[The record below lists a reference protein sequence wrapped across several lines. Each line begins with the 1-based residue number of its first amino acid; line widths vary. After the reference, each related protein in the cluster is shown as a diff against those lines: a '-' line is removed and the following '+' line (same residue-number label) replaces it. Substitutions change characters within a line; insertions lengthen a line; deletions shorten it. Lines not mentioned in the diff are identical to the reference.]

1 MESTSTNVDKT
12 EERTTVLEEVVTKK
26 RVVQLNTCV
35 AGESRDALHET
46 GSEEPFTYEKVNQL
60 RSEFLSFVSDI
71 QTAADASESSRRSK
85 FEEASRKRLQRLDE
99 DVRAS
104 QVKYEEITEGWTL
117 AAQKTFHLDIQEAL
131 TSQQQ
136 LCTALMEDKWRLIN
150 DLKEELKSE
159 DDRFVKDLRKQS
171 EELELMLE
179 KIRAQFEALTEA
191 YREELDQAEK
201 TYQEEHEILLR
212 EDQTQWQQHLEGLL
226 EQQQER
232 EKEKRGLVEECEEKL
247 HLQMLTTDQYSK
259 TEHRRKYLDLE
270 REHQQLQA
278 DRMIADVRQIKIK
291 DDAEIQNVTQ
301 EKNKIMSLTQE
312 RKRLQRD
319 CADKEKQ
326 LLRNRRVLAEEYER
340 RLLEQESLNKKI
352 RLFASSHA
360 KTYTEMN
367 QMLQAETDL
376 LAEKLSFIDSVISQH
391 PLGPSLDT
399 PLAEAPLEAPQNAPV
414 VTAPLATPRPDP
426 QVLRIHTGRKE
437 EELVMKLKDLL
448 REEPLDLHVD
458 DDDLLADFLSEY
470 TQQMEGAD
478 SPASLT
484 SDLFDPDHVLP
495 ALTSFLKTRRPLSS
509 SSSDDDDDDDED
521 YWKRMSN
528 MVSEDKLKLWAA
540 AEETVKLHYG
550 ALKEISDLTS
560 ETESLKQ
567 QNAELRL
574 LLEQPLIPAVDNDR
588 HDS

>member
-1 MESTSTNVDKT
+1 MESTSTNVSKT
-12 EERTTVLEEVVTKK
+12 EERTAVLETVVTKK
-26 RVVQLNTCV
+26 RVVQPDTCV

-104 QVKYEEITEGWTL
+104 QVKYEAITEGWTL
-117 AAQKTFHLDIQEAL
+117 AAQKTFHLDIQAAL

-226 EQQQER
+226 EQQQKR
-232 EKEKRGLVEECEEKL
+232 AKEKRELVEECEEKL

-259 TEHRRKYLDLE
+259 TEHRRQYLDLE
-270 REHQQLQA
+270 REHQQMQA

-291 DDAEIQNVTQ
+291 DDTEIQNVTQ

-312 RKRLQRD
+312 RKRLQRE
-319 CADKEKQ
+319 CADKETQ

-360 KTYTEMN
+360 KTYSEMN

-391 PLGPSLDT
+391 PLGPSLVT
-399 PLAEAPLEAPQNAPV
+399 PLAEAPLEAPQDAPV
-414 VTAPLATPRPDP
+414 VTAPLATPRPDF
-426 QVLRIHTGRKE
+426 RFHTGRKE

-470 TQQMEGAD
+470 TQQMKGAD

-484 SDLFDPDHVLP
+484 CDLFDPDHVLP
-495 ALTSFLKTRRPLSS
+495 ALTSFLKTRRSLSS
-509 SSSDDDDDDDED
+509 SSSDDDDDDED

-550 ALKEISDLTS
+550 ELKEISDLIS

-574 LLEQPLIPAVDNDR
+574 LLEQPLLPAVDNGR